1 MCHISPLRDRLAVL
15 PCLPLHSQ
23 PIWWLKINEASA
35 GVSGHVLFL
44 RLLGARL
51 ARLPRS
57 RAVTCIRRVTEGQ
70 QPPEEEA
77 RLEPGSDS
85 LLSEKSVSGMGE
97 GVDLLFRQVQ
107 RQATRGSKG
116 SRGSRDF
123 RLWVLRTRQ
132 YVVLSSGHLH
142 HEDG

>member
-1 MCHISPLRDRLAVL
+1 MCHLSPLRDGLAVL

-23 PIWWLKINEASA
+23 PIWWLKINEALA

-44 RLLGARL
+44 RPLGARL

-57 RAVTCIRRVTEGQ
+57 RAVTCTHRVTEGQ

-85 LLSEKSVSGMGE
+85 LLSEKSVSGMG
-97 GVDLLFRQVQ
+97 GVDPLFRQVQ
-107 RQATRGSKG
+107 GQATTGSKV
-116 SRGSRDF
+116 SRDSRDF
-123 RLWVLRTRQ
+123 RLSVLRTRQ